1 MLPVVPPMTVA
12 ADVGFRR
19 LESAV
24 LGLGLL
30 EDRHQPSTLARQA
43 TNFLLHSRLISQR
56 LAVSGSSGSDH
67 LSIVLSGP

>member
-1 MLPVVPPMTVA
+1 MLPVVPPMAVA
-12 ADVGFRR
+12 ADVSFRR

-43 TNFLLHSRLISQR
+43 TNFLRRLISQQ